1 MLSLAANVL
10 LLVDAAVAQNA
21 VASASVAS
29 SPTPPFHFA
38 PISALGGVDVVSTVF
53 ESKLCNLDLSLIDN
67 TQCNFQ

>member
-29 SPTPPFHFA
+29 SPTAAFQK
-38 PISALGGVDVVSTVF
+38 IQLRKDGTIGY
-53 ESKLCNLDLSLIDN
+53 
-67 TQCNFQ
+67 NFRTYTKYELF